1 MNPVLADDGA
11 KRDHAQAVTEERI
24 HPEYTLHLV
33 DQGDFL
39 QVEVSGD
46 VDAQAI
52 RIAYWREIASEGKA
66 RGLRKILVRDRK
78 KGHPASPAELAEL
91 AVLFHDE
98 ASHFDRVAVIEPT
111 PEFMPAIEHAEIF
124 GQSMGINVRVFSA
137 HREAERWLRYGSP
150 DDRDDS

>member
-1 MNPVLADDGA
+1 MADESVHPDYNL
-11 KRDHAQAVTEERI
+11 RLTE
-24 HPEYTLHLV
+24 HGDYLH
-33 DQGDFL
+33 F
-39 QVEVSGD
+39 EVSGD
-46 VDAQAI
+46 VDAQSV
-52 RIAYWREIASEGKA
+52 RIAYWREIAAQARA
-66 RGLRKILVRDRK
+66 RGSRKLLVTDRK

-111 PEFMPAIEHAEIF
+111 PEFLPAIEHAEIF